1 MTVKRPRPVTLFSDG
16 SVYNNG
22 QKGCQEAFYAVFLDD
37 GTEEGKLLF
46 HEDIGDASVNEA
58 EYRGVI
64 AALRWISDNDIDE
77 QVIIITDS
85 KLVWGHV
92 LDDWRCAPFDKEGNP
107 SKLLAFRDIVR
118 VLLEVTDSRLIWK
131 RRDRN
136 MAGWFFEKEVDRRR
150 KEKYA
155 NKKERKR
162 SKRKTVRRWTLSF
175 PDLSG
180 YSGNR
185 AASTSADDAIAV
197 GTTDRHG

>member
-1 MTVKRPRPVTLFSDG
+1 MV
-16 SVYNNG
+16 
-22 QKGCQEAFYAVFLDD
+22 AYA
-37 GTEEGKLLF
+37 E
-46 HEDIGDASVNEA
+46 IGDASVNEG

-64 AALRWISDNDIDE
+64 AALRWVSNNDID
-77 QVIIITDS
+77 QPVVIITDS

-92 LDDWRCAPFDKEGNP
+92 MDDWRCAPFDKEGNP

-162 SKRKTVRRWTLSF
+162 SKRKTVRRWTLSN
-175 PDLSG
+175 PEQSG
-180 YSGNR
+180 YEGR
-185 AASTSADDAIAV
+185 GIDGVIGLPAETM
-197 GTTDRHG
+197 HH